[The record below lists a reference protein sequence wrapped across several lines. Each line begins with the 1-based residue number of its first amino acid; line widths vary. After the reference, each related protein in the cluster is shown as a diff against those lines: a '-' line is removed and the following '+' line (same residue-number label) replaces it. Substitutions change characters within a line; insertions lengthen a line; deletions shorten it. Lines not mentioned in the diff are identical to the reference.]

1 MITAYL
7 IASHLI
13 SDFILQTTR
22 LVSWKMKSFRG
33 TLFHVAV
40 FCFVSLAV
48 LLPLLYNPQVWIV
61 ILLIGIV
68 HFFTDQAKINI
79 ELKKDPSDIPFI
91 ADQGIHY
98 LSLVIG
104 GYFLDSLTL
113 LKVEDWFGA
122 QVYGNFYFWI
132 ILLITIYLIYSLK
145 LALIH
150 KTRKKI
156 LQKIFIFTFVYLVY
170 FGTFI
175 VVFK

>member
-22 LVSWKMKSFRG
+22 LVQWKMKSFRG
-33 TLFHVAV
+33 TLFHVGV
-40 FCFVSLAV
+40 FCLVSLGI
-48 LLPLLYNPQVWIV
+48 LMPLLYNPQVWIV

-113 LKVEDWFGA
+113 IQADNWFGA
-122 QVYGNFYFWI
+122 PIYGNFYFWI
-132 ILLITIYLIYSLK
+132 ILLAAIYIIYSIK

-156 LQKIFIFTFVYLVY
+156 SQKILIFTFVYLVY
-170 FGTFI
+170 LGTFI